1 MVLNTTAPLVGKVSS
16 SLELLEKA
24 GYPIT
29 TSGKETLVLIRSSK
43 DGQLTSWG
51 EIIHLRHH
59 PGRQLTVFADSATE
73 ALSVLA
79 YEFHLWEV
87 RESFRVVKE
96 KQKNQEAVERN
107 EHSPVL

>member
-1 MVLNTTAPLVGKVSS
+1 M
-16 SLELLEKA
+16 
-24 GYPIT
+24 
-29 TSGKETLVLIRSSK
+29 
-43 DGQLTSWG
+43 
-51 EIIHLRHH
+51 
-59 PGRQLTVFADSATE
+59 FADSVTE
-73 ALSVLA
+73 ALVVLA